1 MTRRTPHD
9 IVRHVAKAYHAA
21 VKAGDLR
28 SATEYAHAHGISHTA
43 LYSALAKLPPLT
55 PGTRRSPSRRTL
67 DGAPPLDELEDACAR
82 WGFDGAAEEYDVSE
96 ETVREWLRA
105 YGEMSEGRKP

>member
-9 IVRHVAKAYHAA
+9 IVRYVATLYIAA
-21 VKAGDLR
+21 VAAGDSR
-28 SATEYAHAHGISHTA
+28 TVTAFAEAHGVGQAS
-43 LYSALAKLPPLT
+43 LYRALARLDAP
-55 PGTRRSPSRRTL
+55 RRNRRVE
-67 DGAPPLDELEDACAR
+67 GAPPLDELEDACAR

>member
-1 MTRRTPHD
+1 MTRRT
-9 IVRHVAKAYHAA
+9 
-21 VKAGDLR
+21 L
-28 SATEYAHAHGISHTA
+28 E
-43 LYSALAKLPPLT
+43 
-55 PGTRRSPSRRTL
+55 
-67 DGAPPLDELEDACAR
+67 GAPPLDELEDACAR

>member
-9 IVRHVAKAYHAA
+9 IVAHVATQYVAA
-21 VKAGDLR
+21 VKAGDSR
-28 SATEYAHAHGISHTA
+28 TVTAYADAHGVSQAA
-43 LYSALAKLPPLT
+43 LYRALARLDAP
-55 PGTRRSPSRRTL
+55 RRRRGVA
-67 DGAPPLDELEDACAR
+67 GAPPLDELEDACAR

-105 YGEMSEGRKP
+105 YGELSEGRKP